1 MKDNGQEAAFPAIAI
16 GQDNSFYVSG
26 LTKREH
32 FAAMAMQG
40 IMSNQKLLENL
51 DEIDGGVAGHAVRH
65 ADALLLELEKTAQ

>member
-1 MKDNGQEAAFPAIAI
+1 MKDNGQEAEFPAIAI

-40 IMSNQKLLENL
+40 ILAKHGNKLDNL
-51 DEIDGGVAGHAVRH
+51 GLTVAAYAVDC